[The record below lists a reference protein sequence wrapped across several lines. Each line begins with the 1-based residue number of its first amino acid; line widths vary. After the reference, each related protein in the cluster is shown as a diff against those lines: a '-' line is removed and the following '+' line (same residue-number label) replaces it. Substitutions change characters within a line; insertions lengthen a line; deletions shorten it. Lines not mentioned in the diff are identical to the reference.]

1 MIYFCALVILMYCDL
16 PPIILQSKMIP
27 TKNSEVLAPLLFG
40 VLTIMGGLLAIGLP
54 ETTGLDL
61 PETVSDANDMPL

>member
-1 MIYFCALVILMYCDL
+1 
-16 PPIILQSKMIP
+16 MIP